1 MSPRAI
7 WKGAV
12 SFGMV
17 AIPIKLYPAT
27 KSKDVSFASLHTTCH
42 TRINHRKYCAYHETF
57 VEQDE
62 LVKGYQYTK
71 DQYVVMEAAD
81 FQNLPASSTHTIN
94 ITRFVDLASIDP
106 THFEK
111 SDYLEPEGVG
121 QKPFQLLN
129 RALKDTNRVAIAKVS
144 IRQKEHLCCL
154 RPYNNGIIMATMHFP
169 DEIRPT
175 GELELPE
182 EEALVSDQEVAMAT
196 MLIDQLTGTFEPE
209 GFQDEYRVALERVI
223 EVKLGSAEPD
233 TTVTTQPKST
243 VGDLMEALRASIEA
257 SKQAA
262 PVESNGGSASSS
274 AAKRRSKKKA
284 TLAGGS

>member
-27 KSKDVSFASLHTTCH
+27 KSKDVAFASLHNTCH
-42 TRINHRKYCAYHETF
+42 TRINYRKYCAYHETF

-71 DQYVVMEAAD
+71 DQYVVMEPAD
-81 FQNLPASSTHTIN
+81 FQNLPVSSMHTID

-106 THFEK
+106 IHFEK
-111 SDYLEPEGVG
+111 SYYLEPEGVG
-121 QKPFQLLN
+121 QKPFQLLV

-154 RPYNNGIIMATMHFP
+154 RPYENGIIMATMHFP
-169 DEIRPT
+169 DELRPT
-175 GELELPE
+175 TELELPE
-182 EEALVSDQEVAMAT
+182 EESLVSDQEVAMAT

-209 GFQDEYRVALERVI
+209 GFKDEYRVALERVI

-257 SKQAA
+257 SKQA
-262 PVESNGGSASSS
+262 PSGESNGGSRPASGSKGRPK
-274 AAKRRSKKKA
+274 KRA
-284 TLAGGS
+284 TPAGG